1 MQARGTSGTTHSMRF
16 LLLALAPF
24 IGSFLGV
31 LIRRL
36 PRGEPVGMDRSR
48 CEACHHTL
56 GPAELIP
63 LLSYAVQ
70 RGRCRACGAR
80 IDLFHPAIELAAT
93 VVAALAL
100 ILADPA
106 SPFVYGTVLLG
117 WGLLALSW
125 IDFET
130 FLLPDALT
138 LPLLL
143 GGIVE
148 GCVLADG
155 PSLLSRVTGALAG
168 WALLSAVSTLYK
180 AVRGRAGLG
189 GGDAKLL
196 AAGGAWVGLEA
207 LPSVLLGAS
216 VCGFI
221 LALILTAR
229 GRHLHARMML
239 PFGPCL
245 ALSLWITRL
254 MQHVW
259 GWL

>member
-1 MQARGTSGTTHSMRF
+1 MQADKSYGTTHPMRF
-16 LLLALAPF
+16 LLLVIAPF

-36 PRGEPVGMDRSR
+36 PRGETVGMDRSH
-48 CEACHHTL
+48 CETCHQTL

-63 LLSYAVQ
+63 LLSYIFQ
-70 RGRCRACGAR
+70 RGRCRSCGAR
-80 IDLFHPAIELAAT
+80 VDPFHPAIELAAT
-93 VVAALAL
+93 VIAALAL
-100 ILADPA
+100 AVA
-106 SPFVYGTVLLG
+106 SPNSPFIGGTVLLG
-117 WGLLALSW
+117 WALLTLSW
-125 IDFET
+125 IDLET

-143 GGIVE
+143 CGLVE
-148 GCVLADG
+148 GCMIPNG
-155 PSLLSRVTGALAG
+155 PSLESRVAGALAG
-168 WALLSAVSTLYK
+168 WMLLTMVSAVYK
-180 AVRGRAGLG
+180 AVRGRPGLG

-196 AAGGAWVGLEA
+196 AAGGAWVGVEA
-207 LPSVLLGAS
+207 LPIVLLGAS

-221 LALILTAR
+221 LALILAAR

-254 MQHVW
+254 MQHAW